1 MKKGFFIFGLLIITG
16 GLGAQS
22 SVKTVAPEKTVT
34 VGEPF
39 RLQFVVENIKANQ
52 KFIPPSFKGLSV
64 RGPEKHGGI
73 QTINNQ
79 QVQITNYIYTLV
91 AERPGRFTI
100 EGARIKLNDE
110 EIIGNSVIITAQQE
124 DNGDYSGS
132 ALLPGEDVL
141 KKIKENLFVKLFVDK
156 RSCFVGEPIVA
167 TFKLFSRLQSKS
179 DIVKNPGFYG
189 FSVHDMI
196 NLDDRIRETQRIN
209 GKDFDVHT
217 IRKVQL
223 YPLQPGVYSIDEMKI
238 DNRVEFSQS
247 VVNKKAEQE
256 ISEGVLN
263 KDEDEAATPGTKIY
277 ETSLVTEPVRIEVK
291 ALPIKNKPADY
302 NGATGD
308 FTIRTSVDKY
318 ELDKNEQG
326 FLTVTIEG
334 KGNFT
339 QITPPVIQWPK
350 ELEGF
355 EPTVKDFL
363 DKRNIPLTGGRIFK
377 YPFISSTPGKWTIP
391 AVSFSFFSSAAHNY
405 RTVSEDSMIVTVS
418 SNEFKKTEIVPAD
431 TGEKKVSIEEANKRV
446 SRIAVTLVAIAIIAA
461 LSFWLFRGKKKKEPE
476 ATQQIIQPPSVS
488 DFFASV
494 NTDETIEIKDFYKSL
509 QQATWSFLS
518 AQYNLA
524 GSGMNKYSLTT
535 TLRQTGNKQSI
546 IDELVN
552 ELNFF
557 ETALFTGLEANE
569 NRNELAEKMQSIL
582 KRLKAPYSA
591 NL

>member
-1 MKKGFFIFGLLIITG
+1 MKKGFFILVILFAAVELA
-16 GLGAQS
+16 AQ
-22 SVKTVAPEKTVT
+22 SVKTEAPGKAVT

-39 RLQFVVENIKANQ
+39 RLQFIVENINGIP
-52 KFIPPSFKGLSV
+52 KFIAPSFKGLIV

-73 QTINNQ
+73 QSVNGK

-100 EGARIKLNDE
+100 EGAKVKINEK
-110 EIIGNSVIITAQQE
+110 EITGNAVTIIAERAIGQQ
-124 DNGDYSGS
+124 DDYSGG
-132 ALLPGEDVL
+132 ALLPGEDAL
-141 KKIKENLFVKLFVDK
+141 KKIRENLFIKLFVDR

-196 NLDDRIRETQRIN
+196 GLDDRVKEIQRIN

-223 YPLQPGVYSIDEMKI
+223 YPLQAGVYAIDEMKI
-238 DNRVEFSQS
+238 ENKVEFSQS
-247 VVNKKAEQE
+247 VVNKKTEQQ

-263 KDEDEAATPGTKIY
+263 KDDEEATPPGTKVYDIDL
-277 ETSLVTEPVRIEVK
+277 ETEPVRVEVK
-291 ALPIKNKPADY
+291 ELPVKNRPVDF
-302 NGATGD
+302 NGATGG
-308 FTIRTSVDKY
+308 FTIRTSIDKN

-363 DKRNIPLTGGRIFK
+363 DKRNVPLNGGRIFK
-377 YPFISSTPGKWTIP
+377 YPFISSTPGKWRIP
-391 AVSFSFFSSAAHNY
+391 AVSFSYFSSAAHNY
-405 RTVSEDSMIVTVS
+405 RTVSADSMIVNIS
-418 SNEFKKTEIVPAD
+418 SKEFKKTETVPAD

-446 SRIAVTLVAIAIIAA
+446 SRIAVSLVAIAIIAA
-461 LSFWLFRGKKKKEPE
+461 LSFWLFKGKRKKEPE
-476 ATQQIIQPPSVS
+476 RNEPVVKPPSLD
-488 DFFASV
+488 DFLASV
-494 NTDETIEIKDFYKSL
+494 STDETVPAKEFYKSL
-509 QQATWSFLS
+509 QQASWNYLAAKYKLS
-518 AQYNLA
+518 
-524 GSGMNKYSLTT
+524 GSGMNKYSLTA
-535 TLRQTGNKQSI
+535 TLKQTGNEQSV

-552 ELNFF
+552 ELNFL
-557 ETALFTGLEANE
+557 ETSLFTGLEANE
-569 NRNELAEKMQSIL
+569 NSAELISKMLSIL
-582 KRLKAPYSA
+582 SKLK
-591 NL
+591 